1 MKNELLARAIS
12 ELDDDLL
19 EEARQPIQKKKY
31 PITHLQRWAALAACF
46 VVLVASLM
54 SLQSKDDIGV
64 FVNGV
69 NMMAEN
75 SVEIPLFTS
84 PQRRQTARTEIP
96 MNISDVG
103 SSVTLVTY
111 DGSVLLHTDGTEH
124 RELVAYGG
132 TEIIWVVNTLMH
144 DSFELKLVYDDQII
158 TITAEVSQ
166 TKDCMIVTARYE
178 Q

>member
-19 EEARQPIQKKKY
+19 EEAHQPIQKKKH
-31 PITHLQRWAALAACF
+31 PITHLQSWAALAACF

-54 SLQSKDDIGV
+54 PLRSKDDIGV

-84 PQRRQTARTEIP
+84 TQHRQTARTEIP
-96 MNISDVG
+96 LNILDAG
-103 SSVTLVTY
+103 SSVTLAAD

-124 RELVAYGG
+124 RELIASGG
-132 TEIIWVVNTLMH
+132 TEIIWVVNTLMQ
-144 DSFELKLVYDDQII
+144 DSFELRLVYDDQII

-166 TKDCMIVTARYE
+166 TKGCMIVTVRYGP
-178 Q
+178 